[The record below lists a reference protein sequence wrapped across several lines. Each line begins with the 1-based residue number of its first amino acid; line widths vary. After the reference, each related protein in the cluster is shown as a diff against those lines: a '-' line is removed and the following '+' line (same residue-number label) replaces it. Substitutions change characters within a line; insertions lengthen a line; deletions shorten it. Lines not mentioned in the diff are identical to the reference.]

1 MCRWMYV
8 DMCRWMYLYVYL
20 HELFL
25 DKWQDTIYILLPF
38 FFFFLI
44 LFYYLAV
51 PGLSGGTQYL

>member
-25 DKWQDTIYILLPF
+25 DKWQDTLSILLPF

-44 LFYYLAV
+44 LVYYLAV